1 MTRKKTAKTILRSAG
16 STPAVARS
24 GNASAKSNARA
35 RRRSLRLHGSIAR
48 DLGVLIV
55 SGRYKPG
62 ELLNGEIAASD
73 RLQVSR
79 GAYREAVRILA
90 AKGLVESRPK
100 VGTRVSQP
108 ERWHLLDPDVLSW
121 IFEFEPDERLLTDLF
136 ELRKIVEP
144 EAAAL
149 AAMRRTD
156 EDVDAMAR
164 ALDGMARHTLAVE
177 AGRLADQEFHS
188 VLLRASGNAFIVS
201 LTSGVGAAISWTTIF
216 KQRENP
222 LSRDP
227 VPDHRS
233 VYEAV
238 KAADPEAA
246 HAAMANLVDL
256 AFLDTTNSRRTRK
269 KALPDSDQSSQKLKY
284 R

>member
-1 MTRKKTAKTILRSAG
+1 MKRKKSLKKVLRRTAPK
-16 STPAVARS
+16 PAVARLTT
-24 GNASAKSNARA
+24 AATKSNARV

-48 DLGVLIV
+48 DLGILIV

-108 ERWHLLDPDVLSW
+108 DRWHLLDPDVLSW
-121 IFEFEPDERLLTDLF
+121 IFEFEPDEGLLKDLF

-144 EAAAL
+144 GAAAL
-149 AAMRRTD
+149 AAARRTD
-156 EDVDAMAR
+156 KELDAMAR
-164 ALDGMARHTLAVE
+164 ALDGMAKHTLAVE

-188 VLLRASGNAFIVS
+188 ALLRASGNAFIVS
-201 LTSGVGAAISWTTIF
+201 LTSGVAAAISWTTVF
-216 KQRENP
+216 KQRDNP

-227 VPDHRS
+227 LPDHRS
-233 VYEAV
+233 VYDAV

-256 AFLDTTNSRRTRK
+256 AFLDTKNSRRNRK
-269 KALPDSDQSSQKLKY
+269 KAT
-284 R
+284 

>member
-1 MTRKKTAKTILRSAG
+1 MPNKKSTAR
-16 STPAVARS
+16 V
-24 GNASAKSNARA
+24 NARA
-35 RRRSLRLHGSIAR
+35 RRKSLRLHGTIAR

-55 SGRYKPG
+55 SGRYRPG
-62 ELLNGEIAASD
+62 DILNGEIDASD

-79 GAYREAVRILA
+79 TAYREAVRILS

-100 VGTRVSQP
+100 VGTRVSPQS
-108 ERWHLLDPDVLSW
+108 RWHMLDPDVLSW
-121 IFEFEPDERLLTDLF
+121 IFEFEPEDTLLANLF

-149 AAMRRTD
+149 AAARRSN
-156 EDVDAMAR
+156 EELEAMEK
-164 ALDGMARHTLAVE
+164 ALAGMAQHTLASE

-188 VLLRASGNAFIVS
+188 ALLRASRNAFIVS

-216 KQRENP
+216 KQRHNP
-222 LSRDP
+222 LRRDP
-227 VPDHRS
+227 VPDHAK

-238 KAADPEAA
+238 KAADPKAA
-246 HAAMANLVDL
+246 HAAMLHLIDL
-256 AFLDTTNSRRTRK
+256 AQMDTTNSRK
-269 KALPDSDQSSQKLKY
+269 PKAKAGAA

>member
-1 MTRKKTAKTILRSAG
+1 MAHEKKSIGLSSPQVLAKAAAASI
-16 STPAVARS
+16 
-24 GNASAKSNARA
+24 SAKPSQKTNART
-35 RRRSLRLHGSIAR
+35 RRRSLRLHGTIAR

-73 RLQVSR
+73 RLHVSR

-100 VGTRVSQP
+100 VGTRISLP

-121 IFEFEPDERLLTDLF
+121 IFEFEPDETLLTSLF

-149 AAMRRTD
+149 AALRRTD
-156 EDVDAMAR
+156 EHLEAMAS
-164 ALDGMARHTLAVE
+164 ALEGMAKHTLAVE
-177 AGRLADQEFHS
+177 AGRIADQEFHS
-188 VLLRASGNAFIVS
+188 ALLRASGNAFIVS

-216 KQRENP
+216 KQRESP

-227 VPDHRS
+227 LPDHVR

-238 KAADPEAA
+238 KAADRDAA
-246 HAAMANLVDL
+246 HKAMANLVDL
-256 AFLDTTNSRRTRK
+256 ALLDTTNARK
-269 KALPDSDQSSQKLKY
+269 PKKTG
-284 R
+284 RG

>member
-1 MTRKKTAKTILRSAG
+1 MAVRKKQVKA
-16 STPAVARS
+16 AVRAVPKAAVVPVAEA
-24 GNASAKSNARA
+24 ASAKSNARA
-35 RRRSLRLHGSIAR
+35 RRRSLRLHGTIAR

-62 ELLNGEIAASD
+62 DLLNGEIAASD
-73 RLQVSR
+73 RLHVSR

-100 VGTRVSQP
+100 VGTRVSQQ
-108 ERWHLLDPDVLSW
+108 ERWHLLDPDVLAW
-121 IFEFEPDERLLTDLF
+121 IFEFEPDDALLSSLF

-149 AAMRRTD
+149 AARRRTN
-156 EDVDAMAR
+156 EDLKIMSTALEAMAK
-164 ALDGMARHTLAVE
+164 HTLTME
-177 AGRLADQEFHS
+177 AGRRADHDFHS
-188 VLLRASGNAFIVS
+188 ALLRASRNVFLIS

-222 LSRDP
+222 LLRDP
-227 VPDHRS
+227 MPDHWR

-238 KAADPEAA
+238 AASDPAGA
-246 HAAMANLVDL
+246 HKAMATLVDL
-256 AFLDTTNSRRTRK
+256 AFLDTTNARRTK
-269 KALPDSDQSSQKLKY
+269 GKPAK
-284 R
+284 

>member
-1 MTRKKTAKTILRSAG
+1 MPGATKHAKT
-16 STPAVARS
+16 
-24 GNASAKSNARA
+24 NARA
-35 RRRSLRLHGSIAR
+35 RRKSLRLHGTIAR

-62 ELLNGEIAASD
+62 DLLNGEIAASD

-79 GAYREAVRILA
+79 TAYREAMRILA

-100 VGTRVSQP
+100 VGTKISPP

-121 IFEFEPDERLLTDLF
+121 IFEFEPDDTLLANLF

-149 AAMRRTD
+149 AATHRTNEHLD
-156 EDVDAMAR
+156 IMAR
-164 ALDGMARHTLAVE
+164 ALEGMAKHSLAVE

-188 VLLRASGNAFIVS
+188 ALLRASGNAFIAS
-201 LTSGVGAAISWTTIF
+201 LTSGVAAAISWTTVF
-216 KQRENP
+216 KQRQNP

-227 VPDHRS
+227 IPDHAR
-233 VYEAV
+233 VYDAV
-238 KAADPEAA
+238 RAADAGAA
-246 HAAMANLVDL
+246 HKAMENLVDL
-256 AFLDTTNSRRTRK
+256 AFLDTTNARRPMKK
-269 KALPDSDQSSQKLKY
+269 KA
-284 R
+284 

>member
-1 MTRKKTAKTILRSAG
+1 MTSRKPTKSMRRVTAGQRAATKTAKLS
-16 STPAVARS
+16 P
-24 GNASAKSNARA
+24 KSNARE
-35 RRRSLRLHGSIAR
+35 RRRLLRLHGSIAR

-62 ELLNGEIAASD
+62 DLLNGEIAASD

-100 VGTRVSQP
+100 VGTRVSP
-108 ERWHLLDPDVLSW
+108 PGRWHLLDPDVLSW
-121 IFEFEPDERLLTDLF
+121 IFEFEPDDKLLRDLF

-149 AAMRRTD
+149 AALRRSD
-156 EDVDAMAR
+156 QDVEAMAT
-164 ALDGMARHTLAVE
+164 ALDGMAKHTLAVE

-188 VLLRASGNAFIVS
+188 ALLRASGNAFIVS

-227 VPDHRS
+227 MPDHTS

-246 HAAMANLVDL
+246 HKAMENLVDL
-256 AFLDTTNSRRTRK
+256 AFLDTTNSRRTGK
-269 KALPDSDQSSQKLKY
+269 KGA
-284 R
+284 